1 MRHAMLLHNLS
12 IIFLVNFSSH
22 YWKDYF
28 VAFPLSSKSLQAL
41 FLCDSHGIF
50 VCARWENRSHQRG
63 TFLFS
68 YHQIS
73 KPICTFLPVKM
84 EMSLLLSKK
93 KKKIFIWIRNCNSL
107 RVIFQ
112 VSTIPFTCS
121 GALSIN
127 LSLSRSLTL
136 SLSLSLPPVVIN
148 RSLIQFPELINGSK
162 WSKTKYITTTKLS
175 ISHDPISPHG
185 KSYQTVWF
193 PCRTQFLKLFFHT
206 CISTSS
212 F

>member
-1 MRHAMLLHNLS
+1 MVYLCVHAEKIEVIREELSYFPTTKSPNLYAPFFLLK
-12 IIFLVNFSSH
+12 
-22 YWKDYF
+22 WKC
-28 VAFPLSSKSLQAL
+28 
-41 FLCDSHGIF
+41 LC
-50 VCARWENRSHQRG
+50 
-63 TFLFS
+63 S
-68 YHQIS
+68 YQ
-73 KPICTFLPVKM
+73 
-84 EMSLLLSKK
+84 K

-148 RSLIQFPELINGSK
+148 RSLIQFPELINGNK